1 MGRMGGYLTREER
14 LRRIGE
20 LLLKGVYLWADATE
34 AAAEGENET
43 HAATDGCARIAEPRY
58 AGDEMQT
65 APPRPGAPRPCGGAE
80 CANGADGR
88 RAKQSGKPAPG
99 HPSASRSESRSGA
112 NGRKAT
118 WKA

>member
-43 HAATDGCARIAEPRY
+43 PPALDRRTVVADAPCASDAA
-58 AGDEMQT
+58 QT
-65 APPRPGAPRPCGGAE
+65 ALPRPDAPRPCGGAE
-80 CANGADGR
+80 HLNGADGR
-88 RAKQSGKPAPG
+88 RAALVVHSYYSGTL
-99 HPSASRSESRSGA
+99 E
-112 NGRKAT
+112 T
-118 WKA
+118 L